1 MPGFRSSFLMESLVC
16 LFGDGLF
23 RSEDE
28 EMALDDSPPEEEL
41 ESELELSLLEETLW
55 RLCFGSVLVFY
66 ELLWPKF
73 FPEA

>member
-1 MPGFRSSFLMESLVC
+1 MESLVC

-55 RLCFGSVLVFY
+55 RLCFGSVLVF
-66 ELLWPKF
+66 
-73 FPEA
+73 